1 MDNCDSLCSVLPGHK
16 GKGGSMPQQLAD
28 KLQYGIVPSLAEH
41 GPDGP
46 HNAVQVGLHATL
58 AALHP
63 HSSRLAPDE
72 DGLLPEWLVFNSLV
86 ATARNFLVK
95 VLLLCK
101 GGRAA
106 TEASPAWVAVTL
118 QLACI
123 KQRCNIGFHPRS

>member
-1 MDNCDSLCSVLPGHK
+1 MK
-16 GKGGSMPQQLAD
+16 
-28 KLQYGIVPSLAEH
+28 KLQQSAQCPALQHRQVRATYLSSWRRKLLLRIVVLSLAEH

-46 HNAVQVGLHATL
+46 HDAVQVGLHATL

-95 VLLLCK
+95 V
-101 GGRAA
+101 
-106 TEASPAWVAVTL
+106 P
-118 QLACI
+118 
-123 KQRCNIGFHPRS
+123 P